1 MDGKWVTR
9 ALVLTLG
16 SALLCAG
23 LSRPGSLLSFGGV
36 PSATPVAVSLPP
48 KELTEDNLV
57 DGLSSVDLPVRIAK
71 ADLNSSI
78 LSIDLKVTED
88 QFDKEQLYLSMAD
101 VIAFTFER
109 TSNIDQLLL
118 RFVAE
123 DQWLGTRYLLLAADV
138 RRGEWPAAALEELRN
153 AGGQELSPMLIKWF
167 RITLTHL
174 WKEHIPY

>member
-1 MDGKWVTR
+1 MDRKWVTR

-16 SALLCAG
+16 SALLCAW
-23 LSRPGSLLSFGGV
+23 LSRPGSPVSLGGG

-57 DGLSSVDLPVRIAK
+57 EGLSSVDLFVRIAK
-71 ADLNSSI
+71 ADLNGTI
-78 LSIDLKVTED
+78 LSVDLKVTED

-101 VIAFTFER
+101 VIAFSFER

-138 RRGEWPAAALEELRN
+138 RRGEWPALALEELRN
-153 AGGQELSPMLIKWF
+153 TREQELSPMLIKWF

-174 WKEHIPY
+174 WKEHIPH